1 MKTPNN
7 DILPQDYKMTELG
20 VLPEEWV
27 VVK

>member
-1 MKTPNN
+1 MKTSNT
-7 DILPQDYKMTELG
+7 DTLPQDYKMTELG